1 MPSVKKRKLSFADHF
16 EHMTDAQKTAFAR
29 QYDREIP
36 LSETRP
42 LTAAEQ
48 RLFRRIMNRG
58 RGRPR
63 IGKGA
68 SRINI
73 TIEKNLLSRV
83 NAFAK
88 KTKISRARMI
98 AQGLELMMKKAG

>member
-1 MPSVKKRKLSFADHF
+1 MPTTKTKMSLAEQF
-16 EHMTDAQKTAFAR
+16 EQMSDAEKAAFAK

-42 LTAAEQ
+42 LTAAER
-48 RLFRRIMNRG
+48 RLFKRIINRG

-68 SRINI
+68 TRINI
-73 TIEKNLLSRV
+73 TIEKGLLSRV

>member
-1 MPSVKKRKLSFADHF
+1 MPKPTKPISGADQF
-16 EHMTDAQKTAFAR
+16 EHMTDAQKTAFAK
-29 QYDREIP
+29 QYDRDIP

-42 LTAAEQ
+42 LTAAER
-48 RLFRRIMNRG
+48 RLFNRIMKRG

-68 SRINI
+68 ARINI
-73 TIEKNLLSRV
+73 TIEKGLLNRIDT
-83 NAFAK
+83 FAK
-88 KTKISRARMI
+88 KAKISRARMI

>member
-1 MPSVKKRKLSFADHF
+1 MPKTKTRMTFADQF
-16 EHMTDAQKTAFAR
+16 EQMTDTQKAAFAK

-42 LTAAEQ
+42 LTATER
-48 RLFRRIMNRG
+48 RLFKRILNRG

-68 SRINI
+68 ARINI
-73 TIEKNLLSRV
+73 TIEKDLLGRV
-83 NAFAK
+83 NAFAR

-98 AQGLELMMKKAG
+98 AQGLELMLKKAS

>member
-1 MPSVKKRKLSFADHF
+1 MPKPKTKKTFAEQF
-16 EHMTDAQKTAFAR
+16 EQMTDAQKTAFAK

-42 LTAAEQ
+42 LTADE
-48 RLFRRIMNRG
+48 RKLFKRILKRG

-68 SRINI
+68 ARINI
-73 TIEKNLLSRV
+73 TIEKDLLGRV

-88 KTKISRARMI
+88 KARISRARMI
-98 AQGLELMMKKAG
+98 VQGLELMMKKAG

>member
-1 MPSVKKRKLSFADHF
+1 MHNHKKKMSLAEEFK
-16 EHMTDAQKTAFAR
+16 HMTDAERAAFAK

-42 LTAAEQ
+42 LTIAEQ
-48 RLFRRIMNRG
+48 TLFKRILRRG

-68 SRINI
+68 ARINI
-73 TIEKNLLSRV
+73 TIEKGLLGRV
-83 NAFAK
+83 NAFSK
-88 KTKISRARMI
+88 KQKISRARMI
-98 AQGLELMMKKAG
+98 AKGLELVMKKAG